1 MANIEIKRGQQTQ
14 VDIKYT
20 PSGETYTKNFFNA
33 TTLGSGNTKLFRHKA
48 SLVLRRKTNNSVQGE
63 LVDTLSTVD
72 TVQAASSSLQSTSG
86 RIRFPNVGA
95 SNTANANITLHFDTA
110 DSNLLPNEKIT
121 IFGDLKIVDVAP
133 TDGSD
138 ISVADEVINSFRLT
152 FDIIP
157 EII

>member
-14 VDIKYT
+14 VDIKYI

-33 TTLGSGNTKLFRHKA
+33 TTLGSGTNKKFRHKA

-63 LVDTLSTVD
+63 VVDTLTTTD
-72 TVQAASSSLQSTSG
+72 TAGSASSSDLQSTSG

-110 DSNLLPNEKIT
+110 DSDALPNEAIT
-121 IFGDLKIVDVAP
+121 IFGDLKITDVAP
-133 TDGSD
+133 DGAEGD
-138 ISVADEVINSFRLT
+138 TDEVINSFRLT

>member
-14 VDIKYT
+14 VDIKYI

-33 TTLGSGNTKLFRHKA
+33 TTLGSTPKKFRHKA

-63 LVDTLSTVD
+63 VVDTLTTTD
-72 TVQAASSSLQSTSG
+72 TAASASSSDLQSTSG

-95 SNTANANITLHFDTA
+95 SNSANANIPLHFDTA
-110 DSNLLPNEKIT
+110 DSDALPNEAIT
-121 IFGDLKIVDVAP
+121 IFGDLKITDIAP
-133 TDGSD
+133 DGAEGD
-138 ISVADEVINSFRLT
+138 TDEVINSFRLT

>member
-14 VDIKYT
+14 VDIKYI

-33 TTLGSGNTKLFRHKA
+33 TTLGSTPKKFRHKA

-63 LVDTLSTVD
+63 VVDTLTTTD
-72 TVQAASSSLQSTSG
+72 TAASASSSDLQSTSG

-110 DSNLLPNEKIT
+110 DSDALPNEAIT
-121 IFGDLKIVDVAP
+121 IFGDLKITDIAP
-133 TDGSD
+133 DGAEGD
-138 ISVADEVINSFRLT
+138 TDEVTNSFRLT

>member
-20 PSGETYTKNFFNA
+20 PSGETYTKNYFNA
-33 TTLGSGNTKLFRHKA
+33 TTLGSAPKKFRHKA

-63 LVDTLSTVD
+63 VVDTLTTTDTAGSDST
-72 TVQAASSSLQSTSG
+72 SSIQSTTG
-86 RIRFPNVGA
+86 RIRFPNVGS
-95 SNTANANITLHFDTA
+95 SNTENANITLHFDTSDA
-110 DSNLLPNEKIT
+110 DKLPNESIT
-121 IFGDLKIVDVAP
+121 IFGDLKITDVAP
-133 TDGSD
+133 DGSE
-138 ISVADEVINSFRLT
+138 ATTDEVINSFRLT